1 MDLNSLL
8 HLHQL
13 SLMKADASLPPAQ
26 RLADDQFATDY
37 ARQIRHARDA
47 RGARPAAPGSIT

>member
-1 MDLNSLL
+1 
-8 HLHQL
+8 
-13 SLMKADASLPPAQ
+13 MKADASLTPAQ

-37 ARQIRHARDA
+37 ARQIRRARDA